1 MVAEV
6 WFLGREGANRSSAV
20 LGKATLIN
28 IGLHDYHI
36 NIIKNKLNI
45 TKHEQANET
54 KPSVTL
60 FVPCNHSL
68 SSLKAN
74 SRIERKQNFSYNG
87 FEGQPLL

>member
-20 LGKATLIN
+20 LGTATLVN

-36 NIIKNKLNI
+36 KIIKNKKNKLNI

-74 SRIERKQNFSYNG
+74 SRIDCDF
-87 FEGQPLL
+87 LMILV